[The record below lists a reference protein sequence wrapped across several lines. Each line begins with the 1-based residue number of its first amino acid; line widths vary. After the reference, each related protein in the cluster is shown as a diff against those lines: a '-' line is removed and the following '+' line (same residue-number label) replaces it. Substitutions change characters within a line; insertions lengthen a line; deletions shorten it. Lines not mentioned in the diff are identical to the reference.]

1 MEQIIKAL
9 EIIRR
14 LRNIIRL
21 QRWALQQAQRN
32 HQAAMLEL
40 MALRQL
46 VGDGAIIERVE
57 G

>member
-21 QRWALQQAQRN
+21 QRWALQQARRN
-32 HQAAMLEL
+32 HQAAMVEL

-46 VGDGAIIERVE
+46 VGEGVVIERVE